1 MFRFTK
7 STITLFRNKMT
18 SISDLKLKSTQANEI
33 IESLKAQIERIK
45 LESSPDFMQ
54 QKAKKLEKENLELKA
69 QVEELKKNLEQ
80 VEALKGTSSN
90 YYLECSYLNI

>member
-90 YYLECSYLNI
+90 N

>member
-90 YYLECSYLNI
+90 Y

>member
-18 SISDLKLKSTQANEI
+18 SISDLKIKSTQANEI

-54 QKAKKLEKENLELKA
+54 QKAKKLEKENIELKA

-90 YYLECSYLNI
+90 YYLK

>member
-90 YYLECSYLNI
+90 YYLK

>member
-90 YYLECSYLNI
+90 H

>member
-18 SISDLKLKSTQANEI
+18 SISDLKLKSSQANEI

-69 QVEELKKNLEQ
+69 QVEELKKSLEQ

-90 YYLECSYLNI
+90 YYLK

>member
-7 STITLFRNKMT
+7 SAIVLFRNKMT
-18 SISDLKLKSTQANEI
+18 SISDLKLKSSQANEI
-33 IESLKAQIERIK
+33 IESLKAQIEQIK
-45 LESSPDFMQ
+45 LESSPHFMV

-80 VEALKGTSSN
+80 AEALKGKSSE
-90 YYLECSYLNI
+90 YLFYS

>member
-1 MFRFTK
+1 
-7 STITLFRNKMT
+7 MT

-90 YYLECSYLNI
+90 N